1 MTRLSRFAFP
11 RATVLAFVLLAVVL
25 LGVGVFADGVPAA
38 AGTGEDA
45 LIATGG
51 EAHGLRALLQLCV
64 GG

>member
-25 LGVGVFADGVPAA
+25 LGVGIFADSVPAA
-38 AGTGEDA
+38 AAGEDA

>member
-25 LGVGVFADGVPAA
+25 LGVGVLADGVPAA
-38 AGTGEDA
+38 AGEDA
-45 LIATGG
+45 LIATGS
-51 EAHGLRALLQLCV
+51 EAYGLRALLQLCV